1 MAQVRLNE
9 LLSNPTVRSTAIGI
23 GVALL
28 VPITVK
34 LVAPMLRPVARST
47 VKVGLVAL
55 EKGRETAA
63 EIGEIFDDLM
73 AEVRDELR
81 AEREASGDLADEIAP
96 AAISESQQRSETP

>member
-9 LLSNPTVRSTAIGI
+9 LLGNPTVRNAAIGI
-23 GVALL
+23 GVAIL

-34 LVAPMLRPVARST
+34 LLAPMLRPVARST

-63 EIGEIFDDLM
+63 ELGEIFDDLV

-81 AEREASGDLADEIAP
+81 VEREASEDLVDKAAP
-96 AAISESQQRSETP
+96 AAISESQQKSEAA